1 MKMSRHI
8 FATIISVLFAGTVS
22 AQLRGTVTDAD
33 DEPLAGATIVWAGTT
48 AGTASAADGS
58 FEIARQDG
66 NDRLV
71 VRFIG
76 FEPDTVVV
84 PVSQRTIRVRMT
96 PTRMDE
102 VVVLGRQAG
111 IAKNRYDVIN
121 SERISSGE
129 LLKAACCNLGE
140 SFETNPSVDVSY
152 SDAATGAR
160 QIRLLGLSGSY
171 VQMLSENIPNFRGVA
186 SPYALG
192 YIPGPFMES
201 ISVSKGTS
209 SVKNGYEA
217 ITGQIDVEYK
227 KPQSADKFSANLF
240 GNSMLRYEANADG
253 TIRIDDRWSTILLG
267 HFEDQIEQHD
277 SDGDGFADQPS
288 VRQVNAMNKWAYD
301 GDRYKMQAGIRFL
314 DELRESGQVDH
325 SHSDF
330 SAMPRYRIDLR
341 TDRVELFTKN
351 AYIFDAEHG
360 SNIALM
366 AAASLHSQRGDYGYR
381 SYDVDQRNLYA
392 SLMYETQFSPMHSL
406 SAGLSY
412 NYDSFDQT
420 LQLQRTADAAATD
433 RFDREFTAG
442 GYVQYT
448 FNLNDKLIAMAG
460 LRADYSNLFKW
471 FVTPRLHLKYNVN
484 DILHLRLSGGKGFRT
499 AAVLAENS
507 YWLAGSRRI
516 LIDGGDPL
524 SASAFGRD
532 EAWNYGASAALYIP
546 VSGNSLNV
554 NLEFYE
560 TDFLSQLIA
569 DTDTDSHTV
578 DFVRFEGRSYSR
590 TYQIDASYPILRGLT
605 LTAAYRRTDVR
616 RRYGESMREVPLTG
630 RYKGMISASYLIPP
644 LGKWQIDVT
653 LQLNGGGRMPDPD
666 PAAPL
671 WNVRYPS
678 FQQLNAQITRFFRRG
693 SVYIG
698 GENLTGFKQ
707 RNAIISADNPWGSDF
722 DAGMVWGP
730 MHGAVFY
737 IGARFNIARDDE

>member
-1 MKMSRHI
+1 MKI
-8 FATIISVLFAGTVS
+8 QTYIPILAALFGFEAAS
-22 AQLRGTVTDAD
+22 AQLRGTVTDTD
-33 DEPLAGATIVWAGTT
+33 DAPLAGATVVWAGTT
-48 AGTASAADGS
+48 TGTAADSDGR
-58 FEIARQDG
+58 FEIGRVKG
-66 NDRLV
+66 TDRLV

-76 FEPDTVVV
+76 FETDTLTV
-84 PVSQRTIRVRMT
+84 PASQKTIAVRLS
-96 PTRMDE
+96 PAELEE
-102 VVVLGRQAG
+102 VIVTGRQTG
-111 IAKNRYDVIN
+111 VAKNRYDVIN
-121 SERISSGE
+121 SERISSSE

-201 ISVSKGTS
+201 IQVSKGTS

-217 ITGQIDVEYK
+217 ITGQINVEYK
-227 KPQSADKFSANLF
+227 KPQTADKFSANIF

-253 TIRIDDRWSTILLG
+253 TIHINDRLSTVLLG
-267 HFEDQIEQHD
+267 HFEDQIEEHD

-301 GDRYKMQAGIRFL
+301 AGKYKMQAGIRFL

-325 SHSDF
+325 SHTDIT
-330 SAMPRYRIDLR
+330 AAPRYRIDLR

-360 SNIALM
+360 SNIALI

-381 SYDVDQRNLYA
+381 DYDVDQRNLYA
-392 SLMYETQFSPMHSL
+392 SLMYETQFSPKHSL
-406 SAGLSY
+406 STGLSY
-412 NYDSFDQT
+412 NYDSFDQS
-420 LQLQRTADAAATD
+420 LQLQQKAGAAAAN
-433 RFDREFTAG
+433 RFDREFCAG
-442 GYVQYT
+442 AYAQYT
-448 FNLNDKLIAMAG
+448 FNLNDKFVAMAG
-460 LRADYSNLFKW
+460 LRVDYSNLFKW

-484 DILHLRLSGGKGFRT
+484 DILHLRLSAGKGFRT
-499 AAVLAENS
+499 AAILAENS

-516 LIDGGDPL
+516 SIDGESPL
-524 SASAFGRD
+524 TASAFGRD

-546 VSGNSLNV
+546 IDGNSLNI

-560 TDFLSQLIA
+560 TDFLSQLVT
-569 DTDTDSHTV
+569 DTDTDAHTV
-578 DFVRFEGRSYSR
+578 DFVRFDGRSYSR

-616 RRYGESMREVPLTG
+616 RRHDGLMREVPLTG
-630 RYKGMISASYLIPP
+630 RYKGLISASYLIPP

-671 WNVRYPS
+671 WNRSYPA

-693 SVYIG
+693 SIYVG

-707 RNAIISADNPWGSDF
+707 RNAIIAASDPWGMNF
-722 DAGMVWGP
+722 DPGMVWGP
-730 MHGAVFY
+730 MHGAIFY
-737 IGARFNIARDDE
+737 IGARFNIARDEE